1 MSIQALGYLGVGSD
15 KFDDWTAFAVNW
27 LGMQAVD
34 RGAGPA
40 THPCLPATLVE

>member
-15 KFDDWTAFAVNW
+15 KLDEWTDFATNW

-34 RGAGPA
+34 RSAGVA
-40 THPCLPATLVE
+40 RSAWTTASSGW